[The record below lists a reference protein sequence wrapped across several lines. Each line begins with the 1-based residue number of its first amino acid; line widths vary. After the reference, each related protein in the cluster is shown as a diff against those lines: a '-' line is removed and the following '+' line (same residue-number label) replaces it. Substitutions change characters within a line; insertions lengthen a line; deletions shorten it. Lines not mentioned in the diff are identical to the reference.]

1 MKKLTFAIVGAL
13 FASII
18 AVAQM
23 SIEFSHTPIGLADKA
38 DERSSMKQEWSRT
51 RVMNDF
57 ASARDNR
64 HAVRQAEEVESIDI
78 YGFVEYNVTD
88 EAHRGLVKFNTTSA
102 G

>member
-1 MKKLTFAIVGAL
+1 MKKLTFAIVSAL

-23 SIEFSHTPIGLADKA
+23 SVEFSHTPIGRADKA

-78 YGFVEYNVTD
+78 YGVVE
-88 EAHRGLVKFNTTSA
+88 
-102 G
+102 